1 MSHEGAALDE
11 ELHRKFVDKLLASR
25 KAEALTWLQ
34 AGSEKSF
41 RNIGE
46 LETTEESVAFI
57 ERIYSLGAKTV
68 LAVEIIQWE
77 QGENTGKLL
86 VELPRDRFLRSELFA
101 FEKQHAESMGLDGA
115 EDVGQLYLYLKL
127 D

>member
-1 MSHEGAALDE
+1 MDE
-11 ELHRKFVDKLLASR
+11 DFHHKLVDKLLSSR
-25 KAEALTWLQ
+25 KAEALAWLKG
-34 AGSEKSF
+34 GSAKSF

-46 LETTEESVAFI
+46 MDMTEESIAFI

-68 LAVEIIQWE
+68 LAVDIIEWE
-77 QGENTGKLL
+77 RGENTGKLL

-101 FEKQHAESMGLDGA
+101 FENQLAESMGFDGA
-115 EDVGQLYLYLKL
+115 EDVGQRYLFFKL

>member
-1 MSHEGAALDE
+1 MDE